1 MAKNDVD
8 KLHKQKGE
16 KNKPITRMKAER
28 NVWVH
33 SQLRTEGSQWRRR
46 EGRREG
52 ERGGERGEKEKKN
65 NEGIILEN

>member
-28 NVWVH
+28 NVWVY
-33 SQLRTEGSQWRRR
+33 SQLQTQG
-46 EGRREG
+46 G
-52 ERGGERGEKEKKN
+52 ERGGRGSERERGGKKK
-65 NEGIILEN
+65 IMRA

>member
-8 KLHKQKGE
+8 KLHEQKGG

-28 NVWVH
+28 NVWLYA
-33 SQLRTEGSQWRRR
+33 QLQTQAGERR
-46 EGRREG
+46 ER
-52 ERGGERGEKEKKN
+52 ERGKN

>member
-28 NVWVH
+28 NVWVY
-33 SQLRTEGSQWRRR
+33 SQLQTQ
-46 EGRREG
+46 
-52 ERGGERGEKEKKN
+52 GGERREREQEREGGKKN

>member
-28 NVWVH
+28 NVWVY
-33 SQLRTEGSQWRRR
+33 SQLQTQG
-46 EGRREG
+46 G
-52 ERGGERGEKEKKN
+52 ERGGRGSERERGGKKK
-65 NEGIILEN
+65 